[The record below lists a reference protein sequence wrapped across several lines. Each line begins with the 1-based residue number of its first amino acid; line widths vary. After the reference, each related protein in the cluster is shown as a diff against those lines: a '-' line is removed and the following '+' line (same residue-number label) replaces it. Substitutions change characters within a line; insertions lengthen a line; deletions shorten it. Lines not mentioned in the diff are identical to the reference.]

1 MRFANFALGFVAVLV
16 VVAFVTPKSASAGIV
31 SLTAA
36 TKCPAKNGNGGDWCQ
51 SSGTPFLLT
60 SFTVPN
66 LTTTGSSAFFAIDNN
81 TGATINSLDIIFKGD
96 LPENAVLTCGGG
108 GTGIQGSGPKAKSGN
123 ATCTVN
129 GFNGSKGVGPG
140 GKGSTLVVFTADYH
154 WSNID
159 WGSGKIFD
167 LQIASFSNGAT
178 GTLGRTP
185 GVPEPG
191 TLSLLGIGL
200 LGLGGLIRRRMSA

>member
-1 MRFANFALGFVAVLV
+1 MRFAKFGLTALAVLMV
-16 VVAFVTPKSASAGIV
+16 IAFIAPQRASAGIV
-31 SLTAA
+31 SLTAP
-36 TKCPAKNGNGGDWCQ
+36 TKCPAVNGKGGDWCTG
-51 SSGTPFLLT
+51 SKTPFLLS

-81 TGATINSLDIIFKGD
+81 TGKTINSLDIIFKGD
-96 LPENAVLTCGGG
+96 IPLNAVLTCGGG
-108 GTGIQGSGPKAKSGN
+108 GTGIQGSGPKAKGN

-140 GKGSTLVVFTADYH
+140 GKGSTLVFFTADYH
-154 WSNID
+154 WSNIN
-159 WGSGKIFD
+159 WGAGKVFD